1 MAKQKALRSV
11 KCYYCNKE
19 VDRTLGF
26 GYRQLPNKRWAH
38 DNCAESHAKKENPD
52 NKIHKKMKE
61 LLGDGYVKTKIDKQI
76 KEYKQEGKTS
86 ENILKA
92 LEYWYDI
99 KKNSVEQAN
108 GGIGIV
114 GYIYKDALEYFNN
127 KERIQKQTNE
137 ISPEIIDNI
146 VAQQNRESG
155 VSIKKENLKKPRK
168 KLYFRLD

>member
-1 MAKQKALRSV
+1 MAKQKTLRSV

-52 NKIHKKMKE
+52 NEIHKKMKE
-61 LLGDGYVKTKIDKQI
+61 LLGDGYAKAKVDKQI

-86 ENILKA
+86 ENILKT

-99 KKNSVEQAN
+99 KKSSVEQAN

-127 KERIQKQTNE
+127 KERVQKQTNE
-137 ISPEIIDNI
+137 ISPEIINNI

-155 VSIKKENLKKPRK
+155 ASIKKENLKKPRK

>member
-1 MAKQKALRSV
+1 MQQKKLRPV
-11 KCYYCNKE
+11 KCVYCGE
-19 VDRTLGF
+19 WIDRDIGF
-26 GYRQLPNKRWAH
+26 GYRQLPNKKWAH
-38 DNCAESHAKKENPD
+38 DNCAESHIKKENPD

-61 LLGDGYVKTKIDKQI
+61 LLGDGYVKTKVDKQI
-76 KEYKQEGKTS
+76 REYKQEGKTS

-99 KKNSVEQAN
+99 KKNSIEQAN

-114 GYIYKDALEYFNN
+114 GYIYKEALDYFNN
-127 KERIQKQTNE
+127 KERIQKQTDE

-155 VSIKKENLKKPRK
+155 ISIKKENLKKPRK

>member
-1 MAKQKALRSV
+1 MQQKKLRPV
-11 KCYYCNKE
+11 KCTYCGKWI
-19 VDRTLGF
+19 DRNSGF
-26 GYRQLPNKRWAH
+26 GYTQLPNKKWAH
-38 DNCAESHAKKENPD
+38 ENCARSHAKKENPD

-61 LLGDGYVKTKIDKQI
+61 LLGDGYVKAKIDKQI

-127 KERIQKQTNE
+127 KERIQKQTDE
-137 ISPEIIDNI
+137 ISPEIINNI
-146 VAQQNRESG
+146 VAQQSRESG